1 MVHVR
6 PGIQRAGHLVGRLA
20 ASGRHPDVHGT
31 NKTSSRLEYKTL
43 ARKTNRSLRVKGKLF
58 FL

>member
-1 MVHVR
+1 MR
-6 PGIQRAGHLVGRLA
+6 PGMQRAGHLIGRLA